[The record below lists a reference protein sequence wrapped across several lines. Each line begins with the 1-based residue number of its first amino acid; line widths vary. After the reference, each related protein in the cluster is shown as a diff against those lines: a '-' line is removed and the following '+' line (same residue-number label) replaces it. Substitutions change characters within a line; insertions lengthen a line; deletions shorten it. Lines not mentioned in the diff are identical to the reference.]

1 MKIIPAIDII
11 NGQCVRLSQG
21 DYNEIKIYD
30 SDPLAVAKR
39 FESAGIHNLHLV
51 DLDGAKAGRI
61 INDQVLKSITTNTK
75 LKVDFGGGIKTDEDI
90 KKAFDNGAEQVTCGS
105 IAVKNRDQVLA
116 WLSEYGAER
125 LILGADVKDRMVA
138 IHGWTETSQL
148 SIDDLLKDY
157 LTAGLKYVICTDIS
171 TDGMLSGPNIDLYKE
186 LIRDYPTLQLIASG
200 GVSSAED
207 LDELKSSGL
216 YGAIVG
222 KAIYENR
229 VTLDQLTTYA

>member
-21 DYNEIKIYD
+21 DYNEMKIYD

-39 FESAGIHNLHLV
+39 FESAGIQNLHLV
-51 DLDGAKAGRI
+51 DLDGAKAGKI
-61 INDQVLKSITTNTK
+61 INDQVLKSITSNTK

-207 LDELKSSGL
+207 LDELKSGGL

-229 VTLDQLTTYA
+229 VSLDQLTTYA